1 MSDETQDSARQLER
15 VPFRHSLAEVDEIQ
29 NPYFIGAPGMNRTC
43 DLRFRKPL
51 LYPLSFRGKGVPL
64 VSPILSKTTAA
75 RFFLSKKPTKGYRR
89 E

>member
-29 NPYFIGAPGMNRTC
+29 NPYSIGAPGMNRTC

-51 LYPLSFRGKGVPL
+51 LYPLSYEGGDGAKCGAKLADTPCVIY
-64 VSPILSKTTAA
+64 VEVT
-75 RFFLSKKPTKGYRR
+75 G
-89 E
+89 EC

>member
-43 DLRFRKPL
+43 DLRFRKPCRL
-51 LYPLSFRGKGVPL
+51 
-64 VSPILSKTTAA
+64 
-75 RFFLSKKPTKGYRR
+75 
-89 E
+89 

>member
-51 LYPLSFRGKGVPL
+51 LYPLSYEGGDGAKCGAKLADTPCVIY
-64 VSPILSKTTAA
+64 VEVT
-75 RFFLSKKPTKGYRR
+75 G
-89 E
+89 EC

>member
-43 DLRFRKPL
+43 DLWFSKL
-51 LYPLSFRGKGVPL
+51 LISHVGEQRR
-64 VSPILSKTTAA
+64 SAA
-75 RFFLSKKPTKGYRR
+75 D
-89 E
+89 

>member
-51 LYPLSFRGKGVPL
+51 LYPLSYEGGGWCEIWCEIRRHTLRHLYRG
-64 VSPILSKTTAA
+64 
-75 RFFLSKKPTKGYRR
+75 Y
-89 E
+89 

>member
-51 LYPLSFRGKGVPL
+51 LYPLSYEGGGWCEIRRHTLRHLYRG
-64 VSPILSKTTAA
+64 
-75 RFFLSKKPTKGYRR
+75 Y
-89 E
+89 

>member
-43 DLRFRKPL
+43 DLRFRKPS
-51 LYPLSFRGKGVPL
+51 LYPLSYGGLAVQ
-64 VSPILSKTTAA
+64 
-75 RFFLSKKPTKGYRR
+75 GYSALLNGSQSTSTFTV
-89 E
+89 